1 VSKFTIGRAL
11 HAQEIA
17 SCFPVLA
24 ELRPQL
30 DAVSFVSTIRKLMA
44 VSQFE
49 LAYLDDG
56 GVKAVAG
63 YRVSEWL
70 HAGKYLEIE
79 DLVTTS
85 SARSKGYGGA
95 LFDWLVAEAANRGC
109 RHLRLLSGVKRTD
122 AHRFY
127 LRKGMAIEAH
137 YFSMNVPRAS

>member
-1 VSKFTIGRAL
+1 MSAVQSLCARARKSVSKFTIGRAL

-30 DAVSFVSTIRKLMA
+30 DAVSFVSTIQKLMA

-70 HAGKYLEIE
+70 HGGKYLEIE
-79 DLVTTS
+79 DLVAAS
-85 SARSKGYGGA
+85 SARFSIGSWPRPPIA
-95 LFDWLVAEAANRGC
+95 VAGTSGC
-109 RHLRLLSGVKRTD
+109 CL
-122 AHRFY
+122 A
-127 LRKGMAIEAH
+127 
-137 YFSMNVPRAS
+137 